1 MKSGRRRRGR
11 GERGDERKGK
21 RMENEKRVEETWRGV
36 KRGKI
41 EEGEKET
48 EREDEGK
55 RESRKI
61 G

>member
-1 MKSGRRRRGR
+1 
-11 GERGDERKGK
+11 
-21 RMENEKRVEETWRGV
+21 MENEKRVEETWRGV